1 VHAIKDVNYRAKIQ
15 PLLLKAVEDFSIW
28 HLVAAMEVN
37 RLLLD
42 NKRVWGEGNFP
53 KCTTRVVLPAKFR
66 LNLPCHFASRSGRR
80 FCGQTPNRYIRTEF
94 PTIRLLCSRSG
105 SKKWNTIITHN

>member
-53 KCTTRVVLPAKFR
+53 KCTT
-66 LNLPCHFASRSGRR
+66 
-80 FCGQTPNRYIRTEF
+80 
-94 PTIRLLCSRSG
+94 
-105 SKKWNTIITHN
+105 